1 MNSWRAPGPPG
12 NPGVESAGDAGAAA
26 DVLRLRAENDQLR
39 ARLISAERST
49 ARALARATR
58 LSRVISVLG
67 LLTDVDEVL
76 GRATTEVSELFAADL
91 SLIWLDGHG
100 TGPAGTWG
108 LGPQDSSSELLV
120 PESVLAMTA
129 DNVTLAGAAATLP
142 LPAPILAYGP
152 AHAAWVRLSNR
163 EGQLGT
169 LLLVR
174 RADHPFEPGDLLEL
188 RAVST
193 RIALAI
199 DNGRLHRR
207 SQDRLQQ
214 LQRLYELTSRLAGML
229 ELHEVAG
236 ALAAIFSEELP
247 VTGAA
252 VRINY
257 PGHPG
262 LSATLGRLAIEGP
275 TAVPS
280 PESLTVPLSLVAP
293 AVGTISVTGW
303 DPADTEAR
311 TLLAHLVDLA
321 DLVVGKALLF
331 DATRTQA
338 QYDPLT
344 GIANR
349 ALLMDRLGHAVDL
362 ARRNR
367 SLLAIIFIDLDR
379 FKDVNDT
386 LGHGVGDQLLVTVA
400 QRIQAAVRSGDTV
413 ARLGGDEFVVLCESV
428 TNPDD
433 VQDLVRRIATAI
445 HSLCTLDG
453 HDLMPAASIG
463 AAHTLACGYDAATL
477 FERADTAMYLDKA
490 ERRADRPGL
499 DVAGEPRRA

>member
-1 MNSWRAPGPPG
+1 MQ
-12 NPGVESAGDAGAAA
+12 
-26 DVLRLRAENDQLR
+26 AENDRLR
-39 ARLISAERST
+39 ARLIAAERGT

-58 LSRVISVLG
+58 LAQVISVLG
-67 LLTDVDEVL
+67 QLTDVDEVL
-76 GRATTEVSELFAADL
+76 GRTTTEVSELFAADVA
-91 SLIWLDGHG
+91 LIWLDGHG
-100 TGPAGTWG
+100 TGPAATWG
-108 LGPQDSSSELLV
+108 LGPQDRASDFLV
-120 PESVLAMTA
+120 PEPVLAMSA
-129 DNVTLAGAAATLP
+129 DTGTLAGPAATLP
-142 LPAPILAYGP
+142 LPEPIHVYGP

-174 RADHPFEPGDLLEL
+174 REDNSFDAGDLLEL

-193 RIALAI
+193 RVALAI

-207 SQDRLQQ
+207 SQERLQQ

-229 ELHEVAG
+229 ELREVAD
-236 ALAAIFSEELP
+236 ALAAIFSAELP

-252 VRINY
+252 IRIDS

-262 LSATLGRLAIEGP
+262 FSATVGRLAHDP
-275 TAVPS
+275 ATSALPS
-280 PESLTVPLSLVAP
+280 PGSLTVPLSLVAP
-293 AVGTISVTGW
+293 AAGTISVTGW
-303 DPADTEAR
+303 DPANTEAR

-349 ALLMDRLGHAVDL
+349 ALLIDRVGHAVDL
-362 ARRNR
+362 ARRSG
-367 SLLAIIFIDLDR
+367 SLLALVFIDLDR
-379 FKDVNDT
+379 FKHVNDT

-400 QRIQAAVRSGDTV
+400 RRLKEAVRAGDTV

-428 TNPDD
+428 TSPDD
-433 VQDLVRRIATAI
+433 IQVLVRRITKAI
-445 HSLCTLDG
+445 HRPCILDG
-453 HDLMPAASIG
+453 HRLVPAASLG
-463 AAHTLACGYDAATL
+463 VADTEVCGYDVAQL
-477 FERADTAMYLDKA
+477 FERADTAMYLHKA
-490 ERRADRPGL
+490 GRRP
-499 DVAGEPRRA
+499 